1 MIYCHWHDI
10 WTTAR
15 RNSPRKPLRAV
26 ERCGREVILGA
37 TVGYVWGTALPYLT
51 ARGPTI
57 AYLENNKKSRISVL
71 AEKHFDGLQGGPADS
86 TTPFAGDSLFFCNSL
101 CNARL
106 WSHPHLRAGPFAYR
120 ICGGFCTRFCAPI
133 SSAVRQKVIL
143 AWLPHRTSAVRS
155 PWNARLWS
163 HPHLRAGPFAY
174 RICYGFCTRFCAPN
188 SSAVRQKVIPAWLPH
203 RTSAVRLPW
212 SEESRVSA
220 LLRC

>member
-1 MIYCHWHDI
+1 MFSLSAACCFTLKLPAAPLRRGRRPCSWAACTAPWREPRRVSSAFARSAVRKLLAPMIYCHWHDI

-26 ERCGREVILGA
+26 ERCGREVI
-37 TVGYVWGTALPYLT
+37 VGYVWGTALPYLT

-120 ICGGFCTRFCAPI
+120 ICD
-133 SSAVRQKVIL
+133 
-143 AWLPHRTSAVRS
+143 
-155 PWNARLWS
+155 
-163 HPHLRAGPFAY
+163 
-174 RICYGFCTRFCAPN
+174 GFCTRFCAPN